1 MGWLILFQMIWI
13 SIRIH
18 VSFKAPPPN
27 DLLPW
32 SQPVHF
38 AGERNCLQQ
47 KIVLNH
53 VAKFHYRY
61 HFHVVLN
68 NARKKIFL
76 SLRKKQ
82 TKSCPNCVQGEGG
95 QFPKARVWFSGKS
108 SLRLKLQLH
117 YRVCPAR
124 SQSTADFTFCELL
137 WIRIDIKYRTPSS
150 ITS

>member
-1 MGWLILFQMIWI
+1 MRWLIIFVWDSSISRLHLQFIMIRNMIIFVWESCIHLQIIWI

-38 AGERNCLQQ
+38 AGERNSLQQ
-47 KIVLNH
+47 KIVVNH
-53 VAKFHYRY
+53 VAKFHYRNY

-76 SLRKKQ
+76 SLLKIQ
-82 TKSCPNCVQGEGG
+82 TKSCPNCVQGEG
-95 QFPKARVWFSGKS
+95 
-108 SLRLKLQLH
+108 
-117 YRVCPAR
+117 
-124 SQSTADFTFCELL
+124 
-137 WIRIDIKYRTPSS
+137 
-150 ITS
+150 

>member
-13 SIRIH
+13 TIRIH

-47 KIVLNH
+47 KIVVNH

-76 SLRKKQ
+76 SLRKNKQ
-82 TKSCPNCVQGEGG
+82 RVVQIACKGRGNLGPLEAV
-95 QFPKARVWFSGKS
+95 FLCDVFS
-108 SLRLKLQLH
+108 
-117 YRVCPAR
+117 
-124 SQSTADFTFCELL
+124 
-137 WIRIDIKYRTPSS
+137 
-150 ITS
+150 